1 MKKRKTKKKTRLQSR
16 ESEGRN
22 RVLRQPNW
30 LIFAIAAL
38 GLIITGVLLL
48 GSFNQTVLPY
58 CSASSGCDVIQ
69 KSAWSQ
75 FLGVPLAA
83 WGGLTY
89 AVLLICS
96 LDWFGQ
102 RTSRKISVF
111 IVSAGFFISCYLT
124 AVGYFYLQAFC
135 QYCLIS
141 LALIASIFII
151 SLRNNGGRERRWF
164 YLGGMAAIFI
174 VLIMHSVNRDI
185 SLFGSREDPEL
196 TALANHLSEQ
206 GFTFYGASWC
216 NACQEQKKLFGRS
229 SEYLPYV
236 ECSKYGPNG
245 PSTTECQLQEIRNYP
260 TWLINGRRFE
270 YVLSVE
276 RLKGLSGFKYEQVGP
291 TR

>member
-48 GSFNQTVLPY
+48 GSFNQTALPY

-151 SLRNNGGRERRWF
+151 ALRNNGGRERRWF
-164 YLGGMAAIFI
+164 YLGGMAAIFV

-185 SLFGSREDPEL
+185 SIFGSREDPEL

-276 RLKGLSGFKYEQVGP
+276 RLKGLSGFKYEQVGL